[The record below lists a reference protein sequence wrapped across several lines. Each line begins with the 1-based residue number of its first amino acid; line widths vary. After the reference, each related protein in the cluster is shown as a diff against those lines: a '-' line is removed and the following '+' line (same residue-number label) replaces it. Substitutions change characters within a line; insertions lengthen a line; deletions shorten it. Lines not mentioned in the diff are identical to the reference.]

1 MVFASFVV
9 VGFGLALHLVVV
21 DFVVSLYLVEELVP
35 ASYPVEAA
43 YQAVKEVAEIF
54 KKKKEKYFF
63 KKSYN
68 KNSNSKKNLTA

>member
-43 YQAVKEVAEIF
+43 YQAVKEVAEI
-54 KKKKEKYFF
+54 KKIIEKYFF
-63 KKSYN
+63 KQKF
-68 KNSNSKKNLTA
+68 KF

>member
-9 VGFGLALHLVVV
+9 VGFGPALPLVV
-21 DFVVSLYLVEELVP
+21 DFAVSLDLVEVLVP

-54 KKKKEKYFF
+54 KKKKDIF
-63 KKSYN
+63 
-68 KNSNSKKNLTA
+68 

>member
-9 VGFGLALHLVVV
+9 VGFGPALHLVVV

-54 KKKKEKYFF
+54 KKKRKIFF
-63 KKSYN
+63 
-68 KNSNSKKNLTA
+68 

>member
-9 VGFGLALHLVVV
+9 VGFGPALPLVVV
-21 DFVVSLYLVEELVP
+21 DFAVSLDLVEVLVP

-54 KKKKEKYFF
+54 KKKKDIF
-63 KKSYN
+63 
-68 KNSNSKKNLTA
+68 